1 MNPLIA
7 VTAAVII
14 ISLVLSPVNAG
25 ASDDWW
31 KPFVLTT
38 GICLGVG
45 ICIVLIAGGM
55 DDLFGEGGLLEK
67 EEDDTLSMVLAPQG
81 EVAPFS
87 IYSLSPVDLTKSA
100 DRHTGEGLNLVRCRR
115 WHLELCAKG
124 VEVRF

>member
-1 MNPLIA
+1 MNSRIA
-7 VTAAVII
+7 VAAAVII
-14 ISLVLSPVNAG
+14 ISLALGPVNAG

-55 DDLFGEGGLLEK
+55 DDLFGEGGLIENG
-67 EEDDTLSMVLAPQG
+67 EDDIL
-81 EVAPFS
+81 S
-87 IYSLSPVDLTKSA
+87 IYTFSPDDLTQSM
-100 DRHTGEGLNLVRCRR
+100 DRRTGEGLRLIHNRR
-115 WHLELCAKG
+115 WHLELCAEG